1 MEATADGKTHFKG
14 AITRAGVQ
22 DNWKDVVPL
31 YAHMRDKTVKMG
43 TIGVT
48 HASEPFDFTIP
59 GKIDRVSIN
68 DYEDLLAEV
77 KQ

>member
-1 MEATADGKTHFKG
+1 MG
-14 AITRAGVQ
+14 
-22 DNWKDVVPL
+22 
-31 YAHMRDKTVKMG
+31 DKTIKMG

-48 HASEPFDFTIP
+48 HASEPIDFLIP